1 VGTHWKAK
9 DPLHQ
14 FDAKVPS
21 GTVLDALDA
30 SDKSLKGVAQYGDG
44 LPITLVVSAGPLP
57 SDLSGKTV
65 DDATAELAGDPYK
78 LTVTGTVDV
87 FSQDVPKGAVVGL
100 VTTKSDGSALPI
112 RVGDKVQLQV
122 SKGPEQVAV
131 PDVVGKTWA
140 DAKKIL
146 TDAGFKLDYKKLAD
160 VAPTT
165 FRVSK
170 TDPKANTVVDKGSTI
185 KVNFGSNF

>member
-1 VGTHWKAK
+1 VA
-9 DPLHQ
+9 
-14 FDAKVPS
+14 A

-185 KVNFGSNF
+185 KVNFSSNF